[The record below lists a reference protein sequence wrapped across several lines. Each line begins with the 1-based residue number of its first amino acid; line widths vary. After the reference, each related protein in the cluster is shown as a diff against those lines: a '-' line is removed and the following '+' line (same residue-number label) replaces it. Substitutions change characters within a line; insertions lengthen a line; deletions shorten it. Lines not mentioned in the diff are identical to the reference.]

1 MTEPR
6 DVDAT
11 VSRIEK
17 LIAELGEA
25 DPRLARASEELVR
38 QMMGLYGAAFSR
50 ILEILGADAGARLA
64 DDKLLA
70 TLLLLHGLHPVP
82 AESRVAEALAR
93 IERRLGGARLS
104 ITQMAGDRL
113 RIRVEWD
120 GAAPPASAAAMIER
134 AVSAEAPEIAAV
146 EIEGLPEPTIALVQI
161 APPAT
166 R

>member
-11 VSRIEK
+11 VSRIEE

-38 QMMGLYGAAFSR
+38 QLMGLYGAAFAR
-50 ILEILGADAGARLA
+50 ILEILGDDAAARFA

-70 TLLLLHGLHPVP
+70 SLLLLHGLHPVP
-82 AESRVAEALAR
+82 AEARVAGALAR
-93 IERRLGGARLS
+93 LERRLGDARLS
-104 ITQMAGDRL
+104 IAELSEERL
-113 RIRVEWD
+113 RIRVEWN

-134 AVSAEAPEIAAV
+134 AVSAEAPEIAAI
-146 EIEGLPEPTIALVQI
+146 EIEGLPQAAAPLVQI
-161 APPAT
+161 VPAAT